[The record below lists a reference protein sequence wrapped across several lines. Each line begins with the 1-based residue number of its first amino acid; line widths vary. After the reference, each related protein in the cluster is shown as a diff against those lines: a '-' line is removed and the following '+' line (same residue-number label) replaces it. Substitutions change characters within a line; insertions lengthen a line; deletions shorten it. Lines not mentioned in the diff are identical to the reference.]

1 MIMAS
6 EYFKKEF
13 HVKLFAM
20 KDSVSKKVALMF
32 INILVGGINIEN
44 R

>member
-32 INILVGGINIEN
+32 IHILVGGINIEN